1 MNGSERNTRNVSA
14 NCHVLGKYSN
24 ATFNRVRGVATD
36 DDDDENE
43 PDTESDGT
51 DSGRYSTM

>member
-1 MNGSERNTRNVSA
+1 MNGSDRNTRNVSA

-36 DDDDENE
+36 DDENTP

>member
-36 DDDDENE
+36 DDENAP
-43 PDTESDGT
+43 PDTEESDGT